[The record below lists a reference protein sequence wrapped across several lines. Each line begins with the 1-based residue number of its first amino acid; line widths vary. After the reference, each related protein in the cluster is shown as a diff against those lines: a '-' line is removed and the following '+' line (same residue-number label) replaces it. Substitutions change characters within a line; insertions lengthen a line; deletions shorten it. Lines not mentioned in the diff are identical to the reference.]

1 VDGAAVDGAAVDG
14 GPGMPAVFEAP
25 AVFEVRAI
33 SKAFDGIVALEE
45 ANFRLNRGE
54 IHALIGENG
63 AGKSTLINIAT
74 GVYQP
79 DGGQVLLDDAPL
91 ELSGPRSAAAHGI
104 AVVHQERNLVGAF
117 SVAENL
123 FLGNQPRSRGLV
135 SYRRM
140 FGDALPWLKEVGLNV
155 DPSMDARQL
164 SPGQAQLLE
173 IARALSARCR
183 VLFLDEPT
191 SSISETDSE
200 HLFAILRE
208 LRDRGTAIV
217 FVSHKL
223 EEVYGL
229 CDRVTVLRDGRNV
242 ITGQRL
248 ADISRADIVRAMVG
262 REAQAPASASRQG
275 HGHRHGQTGAARLK
289 LENLATQYGHEE
301 VNLTVHAGEIVGLYG
316 LVGAG
321 RTELA
326 RCLVGLGRITGGT
339 FSIDGEPAHVR
350 NPYEALRKYSLG
362 YVSEDRKGE
371 GLILGHSISR
381 NVGITIW
388 DRVSGHLGRVS
399 ERAVRP
405 AVLRQAENLQL
416 KMNSLAQT
424 VSRLSG
430 GNQQKVSLA
439 KWLAAET
446 EILLLDE
453 PTVGV
458 DVGAKAEVHGLVR
471 GLADQGKAIL
481 LISSDLR
488 EIVQLADR
496 IVIMGNFRLLGE
508 IENTGDYTS
517 VSKAIMERITGAPSV
532 NPTSL
537 DSEIVRTAISM
548 AKITEF
554 VTHDVRFPT
563 SLRLDGSDAM
573 NPSPDYS
580 AAYLV
585 IRTDEAD
592 SAGTGGEPLSGH
604 SFVFTIGPGN
614 DVQLAAIHLLER
626 FLVGRDL
633 DEVLADLGG
642 LYRALTGYSP
652 MRWLGPECGIAHM
665 AVGAVMNACWDLAAR
680 RAGKPLW
687 QLLADLSPEE
697 LVGLVDFRYLAD
709 ALTPDEALEL
719 LERGQVGK
727 QERAKGLSRDGYPAY
742 STTPGWLGYSDD
754 RLAELCA
761 QAVQD
766 GFGQVKLKVGARLD
780 DDKRRCAIARE
791 TVGESIDI
799 AIDANQ
805 VWDVATAIA
814 WIRELAPVR
823 LAWIEEPTSPFDI
836 LGFAAIRR
844 AVRPVPVA
852 TGEHVANRVIFKQL
866 LQADAIDVM
875 QIDACRVAGVNENL
889 ANLLLAAKFGVPVC
903 PHAGGVG
910 LCEAVQH
917 LSMFDYV
924 ALTGTMNGR
933 MIEWIDHLHEHFTNP
948 AVVTGGRYQAPSAP
962 GFSTELRPESVAEF
976 SFPAGVAWRGTG
988 VR

>member
-1 VDGAAVDGAAVDG
+1 MNGDDPVNDDIDETARGVPG
-14 GPGMPAVFEAP
+14 GRPPAGSTVFEA
-25 AVFEVRAI
+25 RAI
-33 SKAFDGIVALEE
+33 SKAFGGIVALNEVDLQL
-45 ANFRLNRGE
+45 ARGE

-74 GVYQP
+74 GVYAP
-79 DGGQVLLDDAPL
+79 DAGEVILDGTPT
-91 ELSGPRSAAAHGI
+91 EFGGPRSAAEYGI
-104 AVVHQERNLVGAF
+104 GVVHQERNLVGAF

-140 FGDALPWLKEVGLNV
+140 FGDASTWLREVGLDV
-155 DPSMDARQL
+155 DPATEARQL

-173 IARALSARCR
+173 IARALSARCG

-200 HLFAILRE
+200 HLFAILRG

-242 ITGQRL
+242 ITGRRL

-262 REAQAPASASRQG
+262 RETQPAATVARRSEA
-275 HGHRHGQTGAARLK
+275 GAARLR
-289 LENLATQYGHEE
+289 LDAVSTAYGHKD
-301 VNLTVHAGEIVGLYG
+301 VSLTVHAGEIVGLYG

-326 RCLVGLGRITGGT
+326 RCLVGLGRITGGKY
-339 FSIDGEPAHVR
+339 SIDGKPARIR
-350 NPYEALRKYSLG
+350 NPYDALRNYSLG

-388 DRVSGHLGRVS
+388 DRVDGRLGQVS
-399 ERAVRP
+399 ERVVRP
-405 AVLRQAENLQL
+405 LVKPQAENLRI
-416 KMNSLAQT
+416 KMTSLSQV

-453 PTVGV
+453 PTVGI
-458 DVGAKAEVHGLVR
+458 DVGAKEEVHALVR

-496 IVIMGNFRLLGE
+496 IAVMGNFRMLGE
-508 IENTGDYTS
+508 IQNNGDYAS
-517 VSKAIMERITGAPSV
+517 VSKAIMEQITGAP
-532 NPTSL
+532 P
-537 DSEIVRTAISM
+537 VRQIGLCPVKVRIKISM
-548 AKITEF
+548 AKITGF
-554 VTHDVRFPT
+554 ATHDVRFPT

-573 NPSPDYS
+573 NRSPDYS
-580 AAYLV
+580 AAYLA

-592 SAGTGGEPLSGH
+592 PADAGGEPLSGDA
-604 SFVFTIGPGN
+604 FVFTIGPGN
-614 DVQLAAIHLLER
+614 DVQLAAIRALEP
-626 FLVGRDL
+626 FLAGRDL

-642 LYRALTGYSP
+642 LYRALVGDSP
-652 MRWLGPECGIAHM
+652 MHWLGPECGIVHM
-665 AVGAVMNACWDLAAR
+665 AIGAVMNACWDLAAR
-680 RAGKPLW
+680 RAGQPLW
-687 QLLADLSPEE
+687 LLLAGLSPDEIID
-697 LVGLVDFRYLAD
+697 LVDFRYLTD
-709 ALTPDEALEL
+709 ALTPEQALEL

-727 QERAKGLSRDGYPAY
+727 DERVRTLRRDGYPAY
-742 STTPGWLGYSDD
+742 TTTPGWLGYSDD
-754 RLAELCA
+754 TLAALCA
-761 QAVQD
+761 EAVRD
-766 GFGQVKLKVGARLD
+766 GFTQVKLKVGASLE

-791 TVGESIDI
+791 TVGEEIGI

-805 VWDVATAIA
+805 VWGVAEAIA
-814 WIRELAPVR
+814 WIRELAPIR
-823 LAWIEEPTSPFDI
+823 LNWIEEPTNPFDI
-836 LGFAAIRR
+836 LGTAAIRQ

-866 LQADAIDVM
+866 LQANAIDVM

-889 ANLLLAAKFGVPVC
+889 ANLLLAARFGVPVC

-910 LCEAVQH
+910 LCEIVQH

-924 ALTGTMNGR
+924 ALSGTTDGR
-933 MIEWIDHLHEHFTNP
+933 MIEWIDHLHEHFVNP
-948 AVVTGGRYQAPSAP
+948 AVVTDGRYQAPSAP
-962 GFSTELRPESVAEF
+962 GASTRIRPESISEF
-976 SFPAGVAWRGTG
+976 SFPSGAAWRGST

>member
-1 VDGAAVDGAAVDG
+1 
-14 GPGMPAVFEAP
+14 M
-25 AVFEVRAI
+25 I
-33 SKAFDGIVALEE
+33 
-45 ANFRLNRGE
+45 
-54 IHALIGENG
+54 
-63 AGKSTLINIAT
+63 
-74 GVYQP
+74 
-79 DGGQVLLDDAPL
+79 LDEAPL
-91 ELSGPRSAAAHGI
+91 ELGGPRSAAARGI

-140 FGDALPWLKEVGLNV
+140 FGDARPWLREVGLDV
-155 DPSMDARQL
+155 DPSTEARQL

-200 HLFAILRE
+200 HLFTILRE

-242 ITGQRL
+242 ITGRRL

-262 REAQAPASASRQG
+262 RESQAPVTASRQ
-275 HGHRHGQTGAARLK
+275 RETGAARLR
-289 LENLATQYGHEE
+289 LEAVATDYGHED

-326 RCLVGLGRITGGT
+326 RSLVGLGRITGGT
-339 FSIDGEPAHVR
+339 FSIDGEPAHIR
-350 NPYEALRKYSLG
+350 NPYDALRKYSLG

-381 NVGITIW
+381 NIGITIW

-405 AVLRQAENLQL
+405 SVMRQTESLRL
-416 KMNSLAQT
+416 KMSSVSQA

-496 IVIMGNFRLLGE
+496 IVVMGNFRLLGE
-508 IENTGDYTS
+508 IQNTGDYTS

-537 DSEIVRTAISM
+537 
-548 AKITEF
+548 
-554 VTHDVRFPT
+554 
-563 SLRLDGSDAM
+563 
-573 NPSPDYS
+573 
-580 AAYLV
+580 
-585 IRTDEAD
+585 
-592 SAGTGGEPLSGH
+592 
-604 SFVFTIGPGN
+604 
-614 DVQLAAIHLLER
+614 
-626 FLVGRDL
+626 
-633 DEVLADLGG
+633 
-642 LYRALTGYSP
+642 
-652 MRWLGPECGIAHM
+652 
-665 AVGAVMNACWDLAAR
+665 
-680 RAGKPLW
+680 
-687 QLLADLSPEE
+687 
-697 LVGLVDFRYLAD
+697 
-709 ALTPDEALEL
+709 
-719 LERGQVGK
+719 
-727 QERAKGLSRDGYPAY
+727 YPQ
-742 STTPGWLGYSDD
+742 S
-754 RLAELCA
+754 
-761 QAVQD
+761 
-766 GFGQVKLKVGARLD
+766 
-780 DDKRRCAIARE
+780 
-791 TVGESIDI
+791 
-799 AIDANQ
+799 
-805 VWDVATAIA
+805 
-814 WIRELAPVR
+814 
-823 LAWIEEPTSPFDI
+823 
-836 LGFAAIRR
+836 
-844 AVRPVPVA
+844 
-852 TGEHVANRVIFKQL
+852 
-866 LQADAIDVM
+866 
-875 QIDACRVAGVNENL
+875 
-889 ANLLLAAKFGVPVC
+889 
-903 PHAGGVG
+903 
-910 LCEAVQH
+910 
-917 LSMFDYV
+917 
-924 ALTGTMNGR
+924 
-933 MIEWIDHLHEHFTNP
+933 
-948 AVVTGGRYQAPSAP
+948 
-962 GFSTELRPESVAEF
+962 
-976 SFPAGVAWRGTG
+976 
-988 VR
+988 

>member
-1 VDGAAVDGAAVDG
+1 VAGVNLDG
-14 GPGMPAVFEAP
+14 GGTVDSDAEGPAVFEAK
-25 AVFEVRAI
+25 AI
-33 SKAFDGIVALEE
+33 SKAFDGIVALDE
-45 ANFRLNRGE
+45 ASLRLNRGE

-79 DGGQVLLDDAPL
+79 DRGQVILDETPL
-91 ELSGPRSAAAHGI
+91 ELSGPRSATSRGI

-140 FGDALPWLKEVGLNV
+140 FGDARPWLREVGLNV
-155 DPSMDARQL
+155 DPSMEARQL

-200 HLFAILRE
+200 HLFTILRE

-242 ITGQRL
+242 ITGRRL

-262 REAQAPASASRQG
+262 RESQAPAAATRQG
-275 HGHRHGQTGAARLK
+275 ETGVARLR
-289 LENLATQYGHEE
+289 LEGLATEYGHQD
-301 VNLTVHAGEIVGLYG
+301 VNLTVHAGEVVGLYG

-326 RCLVGLGRITGGT
+326 RSLVGLGRITGGSYT
-339 FSIDGEPAHVR
+339 IDGEQARVR
-350 NPYEALRKYSLG
+350 NPYDALRKYSLG

-405 AVLRQAENLQL
+405 AVTRQTENLRL
-416 KMNSLAQT
+416 KMNSLSQA

-471 GLADQGKAIL
+471 GLADSGKAIL

-496 IVIMGNFRLLGE
+496 IVLMGNFRLLGE
-508 IENTGDYTS
+508 IQNTGDYTS
-517 VSKAIMERITGAPSV
+517 ISKAVMERITGAPSV

-537 DSEIVRTAISM
+537 
-548 AKITEF
+548 
-554 VTHDVRFPT
+554 
-563 SLRLDGSDAM
+563 
-573 NPSPDYS
+573 NP
-580 AAYLV
+580 
-585 IRTDEAD
+585 RN
-592 SAGTGGEPLSGH
+592 GE
-604 SFVFTIGPGN
+604 
-614 DVQLAAIHLLER
+614 DRDIH
-626 FLVGRDL
+626 
-633 DEVLADLGG
+633 
-642 LYRALTGYSP
+642 
-652 MRWLGPECGIAHM
+652 
-665 AVGAVMNACWDLAAR
+665 
-680 RAGKPLW
+680 
-687 QLLADLSPEE
+687 
-697 LVGLVDFRYLAD
+697 
-709 ALTPDEALEL
+709 
-719 LERGQVGK
+719 GQ
-727 QERAKGLSRDGYPAY
+727 
-742 STTPGWLGYSDD
+742 
-754 RLAELCA
+754 
-761 QAVQD
+761 
-766 GFGQVKLKVGARLD
+766 
-780 DDKRRCAIARE
+780 
-791 TVGESIDI
+791 
-799 AIDANQ
+799 
-805 VWDVATAIA
+805 
-814 WIRELAPVR
+814 
-823 LAWIEEPTSPFDI
+823 
-836 LGFAAIRR
+836 
-844 AVRPVPVA
+844 
-852 TGEHVANRVIFKQL
+852 
-866 LQADAIDVM
+866 
-875 QIDACRVAGVNENL
+875 
-889 ANLLLAAKFGVPVC
+889 
-903 PHAGGVG
+903 
-910 LCEAVQH
+910 
-917 LSMFDYV
+917 
-924 ALTGTMNGR
+924 
-933 MIEWIDHLHEHFTNP
+933 DHRICNP
-948 AVVTGGRYQAPSAP
+948 
-962 GFSTELRPESVAEF
+962 
-976 SFPAGVAWRGTG
+976 
-988 VR
+988 

>member
-1 VDGAAVDGAAVDG
+1 MAGVNRDG
-14 GPGMPAVFEAP
+14 GGTVDSDAEGPAVFEAK
-25 AVFEVRAI
+25 AI
-33 SKAFDGIVALEE
+33 SKAFDGIVALDQ
-45 ANFRLNRGE
+45 ANLGLNGGE

-79 DGGQVLLDDAPL
+79 DRGQVILHETPL
-91 ELSGPRSAAAHGI
+91 ELSGPRSAASRGI

-140 FGDALPWLKEVGLNV
+140 FSDARPWLREVGLDV
-155 DPSMDARQL
+155 DPSAEARQL

-200 HLFAILRE
+200 HLFTILRE

-248 ADISRADIVRAMVG
+248 ADISRADIVRSMVG
-262 REAQAPASASRQG
+262 RESQAPASASRQ
-275 HGHRHGQTGAARLK
+275 RETGAARLR
-289 LENLATQYGHEE
+289 LEAVATDYGHED
-301 VNLTVHAGEIVGLYG
+301 VNLTVYAGEVVGLYG

-326 RCLVGLGRITGGT
+326 RSLVGLGRITGGT
-339 FSIDGEPAHVR
+339 YSIDGQQARVR
-350 NPYEALRKYSLG
+350 NPYDALRKYSLG

-381 NVGITIW
+381 NVGITLW
-388 DRVSGHLGRVS
+388 DRVSGHLGQVS

-405 AVLRQAENLQL
+405 SVMRQAENLRL
-416 KMNSLAQT
+416 KMNSLSQA

-471 GLADQGKAIL
+471 GLADEGKAIL

-496 IVIMGNFRLLGE
+496 IVVMGNFRLLGE
-508 IENTGDYTS
+508 IQNTGDYTS

-537 DSEIVRTAISM
+537 
-548 AKITEF
+548 
-554 VTHDVRFPT
+554 
-563 SLRLDGSDAM
+563 
-573 NPSPDYS
+573 
-580 AAYLV
+580 
-585 IRTDEAD
+585 
-592 SAGTGGEPLSGH
+592 
-604 SFVFTIGPGN
+604 
-614 DVQLAAIHLLER
+614 
-626 FLVGRDL
+626 
-633 DEVLADLGG
+633 
-642 LYRALTGYSP
+642 
-652 MRWLGPECGIAHM
+652 
-665 AVGAVMNACWDLAAR
+665 
-680 RAGKPLW
+680 
-687 QLLADLSPEE
+687 
-697 LVGLVDFRYLAD
+697 
-709 ALTPDEALEL
+709 
-719 LERGQVGK
+719 
-727 QERAKGLSRDGYPAY
+727 
-742 STTPGWLGYSDD
+742 
-754 RLAELCA
+754 
-761 QAVQD
+761 
-766 GFGQVKLKVGARLD
+766 
-780 DDKRRCAIARE
+780 
-791 TVGESIDI
+791 
-799 AIDANQ
+799 
-805 VWDVATAIA
+805 
-814 WIRELAPVR
+814 
-823 LAWIEEPTSPFDI
+823 
-836 LGFAAIRR
+836 
-844 AVRPVPVA
+844 
-852 TGEHVANRVIFKQL
+852 
-866 LQADAIDVM
+866 
-875 QIDACRVAGVNENL
+875 
-889 ANLLLAAKFGVPVC
+889 
-903 PHAGGVG
+903 
-910 LCEAVQH
+910 
-917 LSMFDYV
+917 
-924 ALTGTMNGR
+924 
-933 MIEWIDHLHEHFTNP
+933 
-948 AVVTGGRYQAPSAP
+948 
-962 GFSTELRPESVAEF
+962 
-976 SFPAGVAWRGTG
+976 
-988 VR
+988 

>member
-1 VDGAAVDGAAVDG
+1 MDSAA
-14 GPGMPAVFEAP
+14 EAP

-33 SKAFDGIVALEE
+33 SKVFGGIVALDE
-45 ANFRLNRGE
+45 ANLRLEGGE

-74 GVYQP
+74 GVYPP
-79 DGGQVLLDDAPL
+79 DGGQVILDGAPL
-91 ELSGPRSAAAHGI
+91 VLSGPRSAAERGI

-135 SYRRM
+135 NYRHM
-140 FGDALPWLKEVGLNV
+140 FSDARPWLREVGLNV
-155 DPSMDARQL
+155 DPSTEARQL

-200 HLFAILRE
+200 HLFAILRG

-229 CDRVTVLRDGRNV
+229 CDEVTVLRDGRNV
-242 ITGQRL
+242 ITGRRL
-248 ADISRADIVRAMVG
+248 ADISREEIVRAMVG
-262 REAQAPASASRQG
+262 RETRATVTATRRSE
-275 HGHRHGQTGAARLK
+275 TGAARLR
-289 LENLATQYGHEE
+289 LEGIATEYGHAD
-301 VNLTVHAGEIVGLYG
+301 VNLTVHAGEVVGLYG

-326 RCLVGLGRITGGT
+326 RSLVGLGRITGGT
-339 FSIDGEPAHVR
+339 FSIDGEPAHIR
-350 NPYEALRKYSLG
+350 NPYDALRKYSLG

-371 GLILGHSISR
+371 GLILSHSISR

-388 DRVSGHLGRVS
+388 DRVGGPLGRVS

-405 AVLRQAENLQL
+405 AVTRQTENLRL
-416 KMNSLAQT
+416 KMSGLSQA

-496 IVIMGNFRLLGE
+496 IVVMGNFRLLGE
-508 IENTGDYTS
+508 IQNSGDYTS

-537 DSEIVRTAISM
+537 CPAIVRTAISM
-548 AKITEF
+548 AKITGF

-580 AAYLV
+580 AAYLI

-592 SAGTGGEPLSGH
+592 PAGPGGEPLSGY

-614 DVQLAAIHLLER
+614 DVQLAAIRMLER

-633 DEVLADLGG
+633 DEVLSDLGG
-642 LYRALTGYSP
+642 LYRALVGYSP

-665 AVGAVMNACWDLAAR
+665 AVGAVVNACWDLAAR

-687 QLLADLSPEE
+687 LLLADLSPRE
-697 LVGLVDFRYLAD
+697 LVGLVDFRYLSD

-719 LERGQVGK
+719 LERGQDGK
-727 QERAKGLSRDGYPAY
+727 DERAKTLSRDGYPAY

-754 RLAELCA
+754 TLAALCA
-761 QAVQD
+761 QAVQE
-766 GFGQVKLKVGARLD
+766 GFTQVKLKVGARLD

-791 TVGESIDI
+791 TVGESIAI

-805 VWDVATAIA
+805 VWDVATAID

-823 LAWIEEPTSPFDI
+823 PAWIEEPTSPSDV
-836 LGFAAIRR
+836 LGFAAIRQ

-852 TGEHVANRVIFKQL
+852 TGEHVANRVMFKQL
-866 LQADAIDVM
+866 LQANAIDVM

-924 ALTGTMNGR
+924 ALTGTTDGR
-933 MIEWIDHLHEHFTNP
+933 MIEWIDHLHEHFVDP
-948 AVVTGGRYQAPSAP
+948 AVVTAGRYQAPVAP
-962 GFSTELRPESVAEF
+962 GFSTRMRPESLEEF
-976 SFPAGVAWRGTG
+976 SFPAGPVWRNAA
-988 VR
+988 VS